1 MAGDLNSDETES
13 YERPSRLK
21 KVAIWVVI
29 VGLVLAG
36 IGFIGHLSGAGWFGY
51 RTWLYEGGELYM
63 LNMSG
68 QPLYA
73 SVDGAPKV
81 EVPAQNAQI
90 VDLLGGTSVVEVTDA
105 AGAPAGRYEVEVNR
119 SDAFLKLTD
128 EGCLAVV
135 DVTPFY
141 GGKQGAMLDF
151 EAYLRRDA
159 RLWIPR
165 SRNVIWPRKDFP
177 AQLQGGEGKGYWF
190 ELVACELL
198 DEPVFLDAYL
208 ATRLDSRMAKAL
220 GKKK

>member
-1 MAGDLNSDETES
+1 MSSEHTEA

-21 KVAIWVVI
+21 KILLGALV
-29 VGLVLAG
+29 VGLALTGVGL
-36 IGFIGHLSGAGWFGY
+36 IGHLSGAGWFGY
-51 RTWLYEGGELYM
+51 RTWLYEGGELYL
-63 LNMSG
+63 LNMSK
-68 QPLYA
+68 QALYA
-73 SVDGAPKV
+73 SVDGAPPV

-90 VDLLGGTSVVEVTDA
+90 VDLLGGTSVVEITDA
-105 AGAPAGRYEVEVNR
+105 SGAPAGRYDVRVNR

-128 EGCLAVV
+128 EGCVAVV

-141 GGKQGAMLDF
+141 GGTQKDMLDF
-151 EAYLRRDA
+151 EAYLRKDA

-190 ELVACELL
+190 ELVGCELL